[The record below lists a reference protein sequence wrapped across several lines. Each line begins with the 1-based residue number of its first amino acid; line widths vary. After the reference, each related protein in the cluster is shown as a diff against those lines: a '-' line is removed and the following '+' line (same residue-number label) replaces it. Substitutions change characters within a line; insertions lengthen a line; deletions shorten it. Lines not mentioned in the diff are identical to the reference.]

1 MSNDYEK
8 ISFCFDCYSSL
19 SWYDGTICNPSTC
32 KSSASNATG
41 SIGSGGERGHTGRER
56 VIDGTRTVSGTA
68 QDMERLK
75 NSDKGTLLIRYKT
88 TSDTD

>member
-1 MSNDYEK
+1 MKKLVSVLTATAVSLGMMAPFATPAHAKAALPTLQEVLEAAGK
-8 ISFCFDCYSSL
+8 EGFCCTY
-19 SWYDGTICNPSTC
+19 
-32 KSSASNATG
+32 
-41 SIGSGGERGHTGRER
+41 TGRER